1 MATKPPSKGAVTAKK
16 MAAGMKNMW
25 DSAKR
30 DFTEHTPLVKQEFM
44 DMLDYAKNKT
54 QLLKRPGVPG
64 PSEINTQLERSV
76 NIDVGAELL
85 SRYKDEWSTIHIQTQ
100 NSSQVA
106 AKLDSEIEE
115 ICNSLSQSHAIIQRC
130 QDEFS
135 CLSDTL
141 SAVEQTQRKVESLGE
156 LLQKVEESITECCR
170 VKSQLE
176 SERKQHSTKIQF
188 EKHCVECDSKVE
200 QLKNI
205 LAKERRETA
214 ERKKEL
220 AARDLAERQQTFQNM
235 FNEQMA
241 EYRQKGEVERPI
253 TGDDTRE
260 RAGSH
265 LEDVIIEDEVGTAS
279 LDDFLSDVVL
289 DESEGKEK
297 SDVILDD
304 TQEKEEGVP
313 VPSSIE
319 GNDDVPES
327 KELQT
332 TEEKA

>member
-1 MATKPPSKGAVTAKK
+1 MATKPPNKGAAAAKK
-16 MAAGMKNMW
+16 MAVGMKNMW
-25 DSAKR
+25 DTAKR
-30 DFTEHTPLVKQEFM
+30 DFTENTPQVKQDLM
-44 DMLDYAKNKT
+44 DMLDYAKSKT
-54 QLLKRPGVPG
+54 QLLKRPSVPG

-85 SRYKDEWSTIHIQTQ
+85 SRYKEEWSTIHLQTQ
-100 NSSQVA
+100 SSSQVA
-106 AKLDSEIEE
+106 TRLDSEIEE
-115 ICNSLSQSHAIIQRC
+115 LCNSLSKSHAIIQRC

-156 LLQKVEESITECCR
+156 LLQKVEENITECSR

-176 SERKQHSTKIQF
+176 SERKQHSIKIQF
-188 EKHCVECDSKVE
+188 EKHCIECDSKVE
-200 QLKNI
+200 QLKHI
-205 LAKERRETA
+205 LTKERRETA
-214 ERKKEL
+214 DRKKEL

-253 TGDDTRE
+253 GADDERE

-265 LEDVIIEDEVGTAS
+265 LEDVVIEDEDGTAS
-279 LDDFLSDVVL
+279 LNDFLSDVVM

-297 SDVILDD
+297 GDVVL
-304 TQEKEEGVP
+304 EKEEGVS
-313 VPSSIE
+313 VE
-319 GNDDVPES
+319 VDDGVSGSGEPRV
-327 KELQT
+327 